1 MSMSTSNNPP
11 TASFGAPCGSSTASP
26 PSSPLSS
33 ISRPTSAP
41 APTPESTIE
50 FRASP
55 QPDAHGVWS
64 DLQVAIDDIHAEQ
77 RNQRLAPLA
86 RFPHGEWRTTP
97 ANGVQQRDVWTW
109 GPAKHALTSITSNSQ
124 ATTDAIFGR
133 FRVIYHHP
141 QRDELTVLA
150 LSGPDLIQT
159 GTLTRLEGLDLRFDM
174 ILFYDQEHIAWATE
188 PRRAISSVWTFDTP
202 TSYTSHWIEDQ
213 GQPVDPSV
221 TAWAYTRHDDVTP
234 LPPSAAEPPEHITH
248 LNGFLPFLET
258 EWMTD
263 ATRTSLAWIP
273 YNEAILMRT
282 IDTRT
287 NEARHRDDLLS
298 SSAHRDHPHPHHPRV
313 RSCRRRNCQ
322 RRRRSDPDP
331 RGARRRRRHDAHR
344 TTHRAP
350 RRRGHATSDVVD
362 QRRRAHPHCRCD
374 ISGGNRLIIGSEGI
388 VAAAAIGRNRGGR
401 RLESR
406 RPCAN
411 VRSVDQLIS

>member
-1 MSMSTSNNPP
+1 
-11 TASFGAPCGSSTASP
+11 
-26 PSSPLSS
+26 
-33 ISRPTSAP
+33 
-41 APTPESTIE
+41 
-50 FRASP
+50 
-55 QPDAHGVWS
+55 
-64 DLQVAIDDIHAEQ
+64 
-77 RNQRLAPLA
+77 
-86 RFPHGEWRTTP
+86 
-97 ANGVQQRDVWTW
+97 
-109 GPAKHALTSITSNSQ
+109 
-124 ATTDAIFGR
+124 
-133 FRVIYHHP
+133 
-141 QRDELTVLA
+141 VLA

-174 ILFYDQEHIAWATE
+174 ILFYDQEHIAWAAE
-188 PRRAISSVWTFDTP
+188 PRRVISSVWTFDTP

-287 NEARHRDDLLS
+287 NKPVTETIFY
-298 SSAHRDHPHPHHPRV
+298 PHPHTGIIHTLTIHE
-313 RSCRRRNCQ
+313 SGADRRRNCQ

-331 RGARRRRRHDAHR
+331 RRARRRRRHDAHR

-362 QRRRAHPHCRCD
+362 QRRRAHPHCRYD
-374 ISGGNRLIIGSEGI
+374 ISGGNRLI
-388 VAAAAIGRNRGGR
+388 RG
-401 RLESR
+401 
-406 RPCAN
+406 
-411 VRSVDQLIS
+411 